1 MQTLSRKTLLVPELF
16 EDFRRRAREGEL
28 ANHAGMRRLLSLAEE
43 ALSSGPFTV
52 TDKKHLPP
60 SGDKRDYFS
69 LSIYFWPNPDTPDG
83 LPYAPRDGQP
93 NPEISD
99 YDRPRFEEFCRNV
112 DILALAYAAT
122 GDERFAAKASALLRV
137 WFVDEK
143 TRMNPNMLFA
153 QFIPGDNVVLPWKEY
168 PARFVPGTDGR
179 QGVYV
184 SFGGTIEDLN
194 IIPLTDSIGLL
205 EPSPHWSGKDRAA
218 VGKWYADYAEWLLT
232 HQHGLDEAA
241 CRNNHGSWYWA
252 GIVCFLN
259 FSGQRD
265 RAGEFAAKALPERLK
280 LQIDPD
286 GSQPEE
292 LVRTISMSYTSF
304 SLCSFTNF
312 AISAKKCGFD
322 AWHFETDDGRSI
334 RRAMDWLT
342 PYLLGEKEWAWKQIS
357 PFDPEIL
364 VGQLAAC
371 SAAYS
376 EPAYLEIIGRLHGLP
391 KDSLASLI
399 YAAD

>member
-1 MQTLSRKTLLVPELF
+1 MKTASRQTLLVPEFF
-16 EDFRRRAREGEL
+16 ENFRRRAREGEL
-28 ANHAGMRRLLSLAEE
+28 SNHAGMRQLLAHAEFALA
-43 ALSSGPFTV
+43 AGPFSV

-69 LSIYFWPNPDTPDG
+69 LSIYFWPNPETPDG
-83 LPYAPRDGQP
+83 LPYVPRDGQP

-112 DILALAYAAT
+112 DVLALAYAAT
-122 GDERFAAKASALLRV
+122 GDERFASKAAALLRA

-143 TRMNPNMLFA
+143 LRMNPNMLFA

-179 QGVYV
+179 KGVYV

-194 IIPLTDSIGLL
+194 LIPLTDSIALL
-205 EPSPHWSGKDRAA
+205 EPSPHWSGRDQAA
-218 VGKWYADYAEWLLT
+218 VVKWYADYAEWLLT

-265 RAGEFAAKALPERLK
+265 RAGELAAKVLPERLK
-280 LQIDPD
+280 LQIEPD

-292 LVRTISMSYTSF
+292 LVRAISMNYTSF
-304 SLCSFTNF
+304 ALCSFTNF

-322 AWHFETDDGRSI
+322 AWNFESDDGRSI
-334 RRAMDWLT
+334 RRAMDWLA
-342 PYLLGEKEWAWKQIS
+342 PYLTGEKEWRWKQIS

-364 VGQLAAC
+364 VGQLAA
-371 SAAYS
+371 SSSAYS
-376 EPAYLEIIGRLHGLP
+376 DPAYLEIIPRLPGLRE
-391 KDSLASLI
+391 DSVMHLI
-399 YAAD
+399 YSAG